1 MFMLFLATV
10 GTVFLC
16 PFKNTFGRLMGVA
29 LNLHTIVRKF
39 INFSYCTFPVAV
51 VIKKKKT
58 KKNLPAMQETQC
70 RLVRSLGREDPLE
83 EGMAAH
89 SGILAWWIPWTEEP
103 GGLQSTGSQR
113 VGQNWSDW
121 THEHSEL
128 SNTWYSCQF
137 IYFPK
142 KCLPLKFLFSL

>member
-10 GTVFLC
+10 GTVFLR
-16 PFKNTFGRLMGVA
+16 PFKNTSGRLMGVT
-29 LNLHTIVRKF
+29 LNLHTIVREF
-39 INFSYCTFPVAV
+39 INFSYCTFPGAL
-51 VIKKKKT
+51 VIKKKK
-58 KKNLPAMQETQC
+58 KKLPAMQETQD
-70 RLVRSLGREDPLE
+70 RWVWSLSREDPLE
-83 EGMAAH
+83 EGMAVH
-89 SGILAWWIPWTEEP
+89 SSILAWRIPWTEEP

-113 VGQNWSDW
+113 VGQDWSDW
-121 THEHSEL
+121 THEHTEL